1 MPRSGTGFGGLT
13 LWLSEAQ
20 SREWMAVSWDEM
32 ARPDGIGCFEAHG
45 RMVRFFLEYDTGTE
59 SQQRLMDKIQRY
71 EQMVTDTFGVV
82 LFWLHSAAREK
93 AFHRALAHF
102 YKDGEPPFVIATGSR
117 DHGDSDGP
125 AGSVWAVYG
134 PARAQ
139 AQAASAAWRV
149 RLAELPER
157 GPREHWP
164 SLLDKPLTE
173 AAMQQPTI
181 HQLRHGMT
189 AEEMQTRGLDPAT
202 GKPTRRRRAEP
213 EWDDYDEPD
222 DGDDEVGRAVRHGD
236 QAPADAP
243 IVRGTVRR
251 ALGRTE
257 PPHRTAPSRRDELID
272 VDTGQPVEPATRAR
286 REPRGPQS
294 QPWPTTRRRD
304 R

>member
-1 MPRSGTGFGGLT
+1 
-13 LWLSEAQ
+13 
-20 SREWMAVSWDEM
+20 M

-71 EQMVTDTFGVV
+71 EQMVTDAFGVV

-102 YKDGEPPFVIATGSR
+102 YKGGEPPFVIATGSR
-117 DHGDSDGP
+117 DHGDRDGP

-164 SLLDKPLTE
+164 SLLDRPLTE
-173 AAMQQPTI
+173 AAMPQPTI

-189 AEEMQTRGLDPAT
+189 AEEMQARGLDPAT
-202 GKPTRRRRAEP
+202 GRPTRRRRDEP
-213 EWDDYDEPD
+213 EWDDYDPADEAYAHEQD
-222 DGDDEVGRAVRHGD
+222 DTDDELGQRAHQNARHSD
-236 QAPADAP
+236 QTPADAP
-243 IVRGTVRR
+243 IVRGAVRR
-251 ALGRTE
+251 APRRTE
-257 PPHRTAPSRRDELID
+257 PPGRTLARRRRDELID
-272 VDTGQPVEPATRAR
+272 VDTGQPVEPPAR
-286 REPRGPQS
+286 VSRE
-294 QPWPTTRRRD
+294 PWPTTRRRD